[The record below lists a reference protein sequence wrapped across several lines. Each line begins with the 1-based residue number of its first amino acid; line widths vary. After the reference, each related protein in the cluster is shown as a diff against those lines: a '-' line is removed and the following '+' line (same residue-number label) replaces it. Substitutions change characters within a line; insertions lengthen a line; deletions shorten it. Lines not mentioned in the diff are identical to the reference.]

1 MFCYE
6 PYDELVLMQLQAFL
20 GKNIISVEK
29 EMRLDKESDNLAN
42 LGEGSLLRSQ
52 IDEIIPWIK
61 KTLASK
67 VNNVKVSC

>member
-1 MFCYE
+1 
-6 PYDELVLMQLQAFL
+6 MQLQAFL

-29 EMRLDKESDNLAN
+29 EMRQDKDSDNLAN

-61 KTLASK
+61 KSLTGK
-67 VNNVKVSC
+67 VNTVKVSLFLSKLI

>member
-1 MFCYE
+1 
-6 PYDELVLMQLQAFL
+6 
-20 GKNIISVEK
+20 
-29 EMRLDKESDNLAN
+29 MRLDKESDNLAN

>member
-1 MFCYE
+1 
-6 PYDELVLMQLQAFL
+6 MQLQAFL

-61 KTLASK
+61 KSLTGK
-67 VNNVKVSC
+67 VNSVKVCQNKEIYLCTYL